1 MNNIEH
7 KQDKVDSTKVK
18 EYAEYL
24 IKTHKGNPTPLK
36 NIPFKKSFI
45 SLVLDEQAIHSSII
59 TAKELA
65 TVTAKKFYYEVIQ
78 YLEKK

>member
-7 KQDKVDSTKVK
+7 KQDKVDSAKVK

-24 IKTHKGNPTPLK
+24 IKTHAQYLIKAHK
-36 NIPFKKSFI
+36 
-45 SLVLDEQAIHSSII
+45 DEQAIHSSII

>member
-7 KQDKVDSTKVK
+7 KQDKVDPAKVK

-24 IKTHKGNPTPLK
+24 IKTHKGFNPIKIGSVMET
-36 NIPFKKSFI
+36 
-45 SLVLDEQAIHSSII
+45 EQAIHSSII

-65 TVTAKKFYYEVIQ
+65 TATAKKFYYEVIQ
-78 YLEKK
+78 YLKLKDNL